1 MAAKARRTLGV
12 HSLHSLG
19 VFPSPL
25 WGGVRGGGR
34 AILSQVAPPRF
45 TRTTPLPTPPPQG
58 GREQTEFAALIC
70 SNIAYA
76 SQAGALSDNSHPMPL
91 PLSGLLVVS
100 LEQALA
106 APMCTCRLA
115 DAGARVIKVER
126 PEGDFARY
134 YDKLAVPKRPSP
146 QPSPRKRGEGAHRAS
161 GETQE
166 DDERTPGE
174 SGEGESAYFVWL
186 NRGKESLV
194 LDLAR
199 ENDKALLAAIIAKA
213 DVFVQNLKPGAIAK
227 LGFPPEK
234 LRRAHPRLVIC
245 SISGYGEAGPYAR
258 RKAYDMLVQ
267 AESGLASIT
276 GGPEAPARVGVSICD
291 IAAGMNAYEAILEA
305 LFFRARSGEGAAI
318 SISMFDA
325 MADWMAVPLIQY
337 EGGAPPKRMG
347 LAHTSIAPYGA
358 FPTKD
363 GADILISIQS
373 DREWRVLAEKV
384 LGDGALA
391 ADPAFA
397 TNVERVKRRAE
408 TDARVAKVFGA
419 MEAAALTQKL
429 AENDIAFAR
438 VNTTG
443 DLATHPQL
451 RRIQVATPSGPV
463 SYPAPPARSDA
474 AQRRYRAVPTLG
486 AHTAKIWAEFM
497 PDAKRS

>member
-1 MAAKARRTLGV
+1 MRHAFV
-12 HSLHSLG
+12 SLG
-19 VFPSPL
+19 RLLNV
-25 WGGVRGGGR
+25 
-34 AILSQVAPPRF
+34 
-45 TRTTPLPTPPPQG
+45 
-58 GREQTEFAALIC
+58 
-70 SNIAYA
+70 
-76 SQAGALSDNSHPMPL
+76 MPL

-100 LEQALA
+100 LEQAVA

-134 YDKLAVPKRPSP
+134 YDKLAVPRVRSAPSAGSVHSPPPLAGEGQGGGMRQDSGAKARPLPNPPP
-146 QPSPRKRGEGAHRAS
+146 QAGEGADRAS
-161 GETQE
+161 GEDVHQTS
-166 DDERTPGE
+166 RE

-227 LGFPPEK
+227 LGFPLEK

-245 SISGYGEAGPYAR
+245 SISGYGEAGPYAA

-276 GGPEAPARVGVSICD
+276 GGPEAPARVGVSVCD
-291 IAAGMNAYEAILEA
+291 VAAGMNAYEAILEA
-305 LFFRARSGEGAAI
+305 LYARAKSGEGAAI

-337 EGGAPPKRMG
+337 EGGAEPKRMG

-384 LGDGALA
+384 LGDAALA

-408 TDARVAKVFGA
+408 TDARVAAVFGA
-419 MEAAALTQKL
+419 TAETALTQKL
-429 AENDIAFAR
+429 EENDIAFAR

-443 DLATHPQL
+443 DLASHPQL
-451 RRIQVATPSGPV
+451 RRIQVATPAGPV

-474 AQRRYRAVPTLG
+474 AARRYRAVPTLG

-497 PDAKRS
+497 PGAKRPRD